1 MEIIDFKI
9 EHIPQFIDFI
19 NSNLTGLKFFYP
31 HPVDYDTIL
40 SILMRKKEDQFKI
53 ILHEDKIIGYG
64 LLRGWDDGYDIPS
77 LGIMIDSNYRGM
89 GIATMFMIFLESICK
104 IKGSKQIRL
113 VVSKENIKAVNTYK
127 KLGYPLEEYTEL
139 QLIGIKN
146 L

>member
-1 MEIIDFKI
+1 
-9 EHIPQFIDFI
+9 
-19 NSNLTGLKFFYP
+19 
-31 HPVDYDTIL
+31 
-40 SILMRKKEDQFKI
+40 
-53 ILHEDKIIGYG
+53 
-64 LLRGWDDGYDIPS
+64 
-77 LGIMIDSNYRGM
+77 MIDSNYRGM